1 MDFDN
6 GKPIYLQIVDFF
18 YENILIERWLEEER
32 IPSVREIAVMV
43 EVNPNTAIRAFNH
56 LQEQEVIYNKRGIGY
71 FVSKNGYK
79 TVLDIKKKE
88 FMEETLP
95 DVFKKM
101 RLLDVNFEEV
111 KKSYNE
117 YLNNTTD
124 YEKK

>member
-1 MDFDN
+1 MDFNN

-18 YENILIERWLEEER
+18 YENVLIRRWQEEER

-43 EVNPNTAIRAFNH
+43 EVNPNTAMRAFNF

-71 FVSKNGYK
+71 FVAKDGYH

-88 FMEETLP
+88 FMGVILP

-101 RLLDVNFEEV
+101 MLLDVTFEEV
-111 KKSYNE
+111 KSSYGQ
-117 YLNNTTD
+117 YVKNTD
-124 YEKK
+124 DEKK